1 MLHSMPSAP
10 QKVHFFYLPP
20 VRFTRFHYIYP
31 RRIDACVSQYIRKM
45 RDILIDRVKIPRK
58 QMPKV
63 MRKDLF
69 PRDSGKG
76 AKLFH
81 IGCDFFHKWSAPFFF
96 KCSLSEKPPVPIFSK
111 KGHCPKSARIRRFET
126 MPRKDSPE
134 KMPFYFV
141 NTLYIIISASPRV
154 TDLCG

>member
-1 MLHSMPSAP
+1 MPSAP

-31 RRIDACVSQYIRKM
+31 RRIDACMPQYIRKM
-45 RDILIDRVKIPRK
+45 GYVFIYRVKAPCK

-76 AKLFH
+76 AQPFH
-81 IGCDFFHKWSAPFFF
+81 IRPYIAPVKRFSAF
-96 KCSLSEKPPVPIFSK
+96 CYEY
-111 KGHCPKSARIRRFET
+111 A
-126 MPRKDSPE
+126 
-134 KMPFYFV
+134 
-141 NTLYIIISASPRV
+141 SASYFPFPYISLQYPAQLTWQNNYSYLSLAAYTRLPCAYRLNRYV
-154 TDLCG
+154 FKL